1 MLTDP
6 QTCIIAHWLMAFLN
20 MHCLH
25 VCDSELWRQGMP
37 QHGVM
42 VSFWPVKVS
51 IGMPMLQ
58 RLFTNHA
65 ALNRLKLLKPLDQVC
80 VACLEAKVQIL
91 LLLLLLILIVI
102 AAWDVWTSSLL
113 QKLLQ
118 SRLICVIQVWFMFD
132 SCLIFSPSRKLCTK
146 GGGSHSRS
154 LSPSCWKMKK
164 SKSCHN
170 LKTCPCL
177 FWPQA
182 ETVRNGATKKGLKR
196 QLLHLLPNFPE
207 SAPVLPLLSSL
218 HQPLQLDPC
227 NHRSRLS
234 TVFTWLS
241 Q

>member
-1 MLTDP
+1 MLTDS

-25 VCDSELWRQGMP
+25 VCDSELWRQGIP

-118 SRLICVIQVWFMFD
+118 SRLIHVWFMFV
-132 SCLIFSPSRKLCTK
+132 FSTFKEVMHKRRRLAHP
-146 GGGSHSRS
+146 
-154 LSPSCWKMKK
+154 K
-164 SKSCHN
+164 SKS
-170 LKTCPCL
+170 K
-177 FWPQA
+177 
-182 ETVRNGATKKGLKR
+182 
-196 QLLHLLPNFPE
+196 LLE
-207 SAPVLPLLSSL
+207 
-218 HQPLQLDPC
+218 DEEE
-227 NHRSRLS
+227 
-234 TVFTWLS
+234 
-241 Q
+241 